1 MNRTTYKSLPSRG
14 AWIEIKIKDG
24 SPRTSSSRSPRG
36 ERGLK
41 LRLILGRRKLVKSL
55 PSRGAWIEII
65 IHYGHIRTLLMSL
78 PSRGAWIEIQIHL
91 DRRRKHARRSPRGER
106 GLKFFDYIISQIRQL
121 SLPSRGAWIEMICAR
136 LILTTQKRRSPRGER
151 GLKLNMPLCSS
162 ELYHVAPL
170 AGSVD

>member
-1 MNRTTYKSLPSRG
+1 MAMSARSAARCCRSPRGERGLKSVLYKADYQPRGRSPRGERGLKSILGNMNRTTYKSLPSRG

-106 GLKFFDYIISQIRQL
+106 GLK
-121 SLPSRGAWIEMICAR
+121 
-136 LILTTQKRRSPRGER
+136 
-151 GLKLNMPLCSS
+151 
-162 ELYHVAPL
+162 
-170 AGSVD
+170 